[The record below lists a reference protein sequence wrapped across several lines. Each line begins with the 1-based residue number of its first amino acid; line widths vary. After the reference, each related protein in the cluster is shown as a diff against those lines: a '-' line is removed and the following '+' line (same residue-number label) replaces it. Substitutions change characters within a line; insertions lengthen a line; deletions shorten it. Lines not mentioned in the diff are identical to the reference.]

1 MSRPGPQLRLAVLVS
16 GRGSNFEAVQK
27 AIAAGN
33 LDAEIVCLLSNN
45 EGVKALEL
53 AEHYGVPSLVVPSR
67 GLDRDEHEQRV
78 LAALAPYAPDF
89 LLLAGY
95 MRILTSRLL
104 EAFRSSTADGDYF
117 RVINIH
123 PSLLP
128 AFPGKNSYL
137 DAWEAQVPVSGVTV
151 HLVDELV
158 DHGPIIAQRSFARQA
173 DDDLESFGGRG
184 LAIEHA
190 LLPQALSAIA
200 EHGICLDKLPYI
212 RVQQGE
218 KA

>member
-1 MSRPGPQLRLAVLVS
+1 MPRSTLKLAVLVS

-27 AIAAGN
+27 AIMAGELN
-33 LDAEIVCLLSNN
+33 AEIVCLLSNN
-45 EGVKALEL
+45 AGVKALDL
-53 AEHYGVPSLVVPSR
+53 AAHYGVPSLVVPSQ

-78 LAALAPYAPDF
+78 LAALAPFAPQF

-104 EAFRSSTADGDYF
+104 EAFRTSTDSGDYF

-128 AFPGKNSYL
+128 AFPGKNGYL

-158 DHGPIIAQRSFARQA
+158 DHGPIIAQRSFAREPG
-173 DDDLESFGGRG
+173 DDLESFGRRG

-190 LLPQALSAIA
+190 LLPQALGAIA
-200 EHGICLDKLPYI
+200 EHGICLQKLPYI